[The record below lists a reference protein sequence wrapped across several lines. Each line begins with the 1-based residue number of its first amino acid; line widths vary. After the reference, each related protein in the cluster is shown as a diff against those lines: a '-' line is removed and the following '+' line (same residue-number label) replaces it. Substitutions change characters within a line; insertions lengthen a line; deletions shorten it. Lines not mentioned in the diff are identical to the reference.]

1 MRFNEEYKALLTK
14 INVQKCHYAE
24 REMAYSNELE
34 QSIQLTVEKKQKW
47 TARIMLYTILSFIF
61 IGLIGDFL
69 VIINQKW
76 LIWFVIALLVII
88 FCVLTG
94 FEIYYIRKLKK
105 LNIQKEK
112 EQEDKKDIRAIIL
125 DLNNQISSLVVA
137 VITMNEHYFELVNLK
152 SDEEKKEKWQLYTK
166 EVIEAIN
173 KRYHYNPTYT
183 DYQEFYRD
191 YEQSLEDALANYEK

>member
-1 MRFNEEYKALLTK
+1 MRYNDEYKALLTK

-137 VITMNEHYFELVNLK
+137 VITMNEHYYELVNLK

>member
-1 MRFNEEYKALLTK
+1 MRYNDEYKALLTK

-137 VITMNEHYFELVNLK
+137 VAYAF
-152 SDEEKKEKWQLYTK
+152 
-166 EVIEAIN
+166 
-173 KRYHYNPTYT
+173 
-183 DYQEFYRD
+183 
-191 YEQSLEDALANYEK
+191 LASTTPSKVSFSCLA

>member
-1 MRFNEEYKALLTK
+1 MRYNDEYKALLTK

-137 VITMNEHYFELVNLK
+137 VITMNEHYYELVNLK

-166 EVIEAIN
+166 EIIEAIN

-191 YEQSLEDALANYEK
+191 YEKSLEDALANYEK